1 MMDTSCNNTP
11 RDLNIQFSVP
21 EILHIRRFPRKGNVL
36 WTDRDCTEMHRFETE
51 EAKILC
57 RFPDVGPTMQIAVLQ
72 AIFRENSRS
81 ENIPIKK

>member
-21 EILHIRRFPRKGNVL
+21 EILHIRRFPRKGNAL

-51 EAKILC
+51 E
-57 RFPDVGPTMQIAVLQ
+57 VGCSV
-72 AIFRENSRS
+72 
-81 ENIPIKK
+81 